1 MIVTAAVRGSNM
13 KERMQGIKGDAVTE
27 LVRQKM
33 TEKLEQCFEVSETS
47 KDLMTEV
54 QITQWGWFVPTTAL
68 GIKTGSYQFMLNGT
82 INVYDVAKNREQVG
96 YVVAASQQPLGNDPT
111 PQQSQEALL
120 KAAEDFSNKAMAV
133 ILQNKPAAKT
143 P

>member
-1 MIVTAAVRGSNM
+1 MIVTAGVRGSNM

-27 LVRQKM
+27 LLRQKM
-33 TEKLEQCFEVSETS
+33 SEKLEPHFEIAENG
-47 KDLMTEV
+47 KNLATEV
-54 QITQWGWFVPTTAL
+54 QIAQWGWFVPTTAL

-82 INVYDVAKNREQVG
+82 VNVYDTAKNREHVG
-96 YVVAASQQPLGNDPT
+96 YVVAGSQQPLGNDPT

-120 KAAEDFSNKAMAV
+120 KATEDFSNKAMAV
-133 ILQNKPAAKT
+133 ILQNKPATKA